1 MRLFVKLFLCSV
13 FTLLIFQ
20 SCEDID
26 DKPVPSEL
34 EVKDFIWKGLNLYY
48 LWQADQPKL
57 ADDLFATQRDLN
69 GFLDGYETP
78 EALFNDLKVAPSIDR
93 FSVMFSDYRVL
104 ENALQGGF
112 RTNGIEFSLRYKDD
126 TQTDIFG
133 YVRYILPNTS
143 ASDQGVT
150 RGMIFYAVNNIPLTA
165 SNESV
170 WRAAFREDAYSL
182 QFADYD
188 GGNITPNGISVSFT
202 KVQYT
207 ENPVYLTDV
216 IEVEDKR
223 IGYLMYNGFFS
234 NFETQLNQAFAQLK
248 AANVTHLVLD
258 LRYNSGGS
266 VDTAT
271 RLASMITGQFNG
283 QVFARQVWN
292 QKVMDFFNE
301 TNPEQL
307 INRFT
312 TQIGNGNTINS
323 LNLNKVYVLTTGI
336 TASASELIINSLKP
350 YIDVVQ
356 IGTTTVGKNDG
367 SITLYDS
374 PTFGTNNRNPNH
386 RYAMQPL
393 VLKIA
398 DKNGNGE
405 YQDGIAP
412 IESLR
417 QSENVANLGILG
429 DQNEPYLNTAIND
442 ILANGRIGNPYI
454 ESKDL
459 QVENSKSMR
468 QLSNEMYIEK
478 VPEGL
483 FQILQ

>member
-1 MRLFVKLFLCSV
+1 MKLVVKSALWMMFS
-13 FTLLIFQ
+13 LLIFQ

-69 GFLDGYETP
+69 TFLEGYETP
-78 EALFNDLKVAPSIDR
+78 EALFSDLKVAPAIDR

-112 RTNGIEFSLRYKDD
+112 RTNGIEFSLRYKDN

-133 YVRYILPNTS
+133 YVRYVLPNTS
-143 ASDQGVT
+143 ASNQGVA
-150 RGMIFYAVNNIPLTA
+150 RGMVFYAINNIQLTA
-165 SNESV
+165 SNESL
-170 WRAAFREDAYSL
+170 WRAAFGEDTYTL

-188 GGNITPNGISVSFT
+188 GGNITPNGISLSFA
-202 KVQYT
+202 KAQYN
-207 ENPVYLTDV
+207 ENPVYLTNV
-216 IEVEDKR
+216 VELDDKR
-223 IGYLMYNGFFS
+223 IGYIMYNGFYS
-234 NFETQLNQAFAQLK
+234 SYETQLNQAFAQLK
-248 AANVTHLVLD
+248 AADVTHLVLD

-283 QVFARQVWN
+283 QVFAKQVWN
-292 QKVMDFFNE
+292 QKVMNYLNQ

-307 INRFT
+307 LNRFT
-312 TQIGNGNTINS
+312 NQLANGNTINS
-323 LNLNKVYVLTTGI
+323 LGLQKVYVLTTGI
-336 TASASELIINSLKP
+336 TASASELIINGLKP
-350 YIDVVQ
+350 YVSVVQ
-356 IGTTTVGKNDG
+356 IGTTTTGKNDG

-374 PTFGTNNRNPNH
+374 PTFGSQNRNPNH

-405 YQDGIAP
+405 YQNGLNPTIEQAENIAD
-412 IESLR
+412 
-417 QSENVANLGILG
+417 LGVLG
-429 DQNEPYLNTAIND
+429 NQNEPFFNTAIND
-442 ILANGRIGNPYI
+442 ILANGRVSNRFTEPN
-454 ESKDL
+454 SL
-459 QVENSKSMR
+459 QVDNSKSMR
-468 QLSNEMYIEK
+468 KLGNEMYLEK
-478 VPEGL
+478 VPEGI
-483 FQILQ
+483 FQH

>member
-20 SCEDID
+20 SCEDMD

-69 GFLDGYETP
+69 SFLEGYETP
-78 EALFNDLKVAPSIDR
+78 EALFADLKVAPSVDR

-112 RTNGIEFSLRYKDD
+112 KTNGIEFSLRYKDD

-143 ASDQGVT
+143 ASNQGVT
-150 RGMIFYAVNNIPLTA
+150 RGMIFYAINNIPMTT
-165 SNESV
+165 SNESL
-170 WRAAFREDAYSL
+170 WRAALGQDSYTL

-188 GGNITPNGISVSFT
+188 GGNITPNGISINLI
-202 KVQYT
+202 KAQYN
-207 ENPVYLTDV
+207 ENPVYLTNV
-216 IEVEDKR
+216 IEVDDKR

-234 NFETQLNQAFAQLK
+234 NYETQLNQAFAQLK

-271 RLASMITGQFNG
+271 RLASMITGQFTG

-292 QKVMDFFNE
+292 QKVMNFFNQQ
-301 TNPEQL
+301 NPEQL

-312 TQIGNGNTINS
+312 NSIGNGNTINS

-356 IGTTTVGKNDG
+356 IGTITTGKNDG

-374 PTFGTNNRNPNH
+374 PTFGSNNRNPNH

-398 DKNGNGE
+398 DRDGDGE
-405 YQDGIAP
+405 YQNGIEP
-412 IESLR
+412 IPSLI
-417 QSENVANLGILG
+417 QFEDVANLGVLG

-442 ILANGRIGNPYI
+442 ILANGRVGNRYI
-454 ESKDL
+454 ESIDL

-468 QLSNEMYIEK
+468 KLSDEMYIEK

>member
-1 MRLFVKLFLCSV
+1 MKNTLKIVLSFLVISLV
-13 FTLLIFQ
+13 FH

-26 DKPVPSEL
+26 DKPVPSSL
-34 EVKDFIWKGLNLYY
+34 EIKDFIWKGLNLYY

-57 ADDLFATQRDLN
+57 ADDLFDTQRDLN
-69 GFLDGYETP
+69 IFLDEYDSP
-78 EALFNDLKVAPSIDR
+78 EALFDDLKVAPDIDR
-93 FSVMFSDYRVL
+93 FSVMFSDYRIL
-104 ENALQGGF
+104 ENVLQGGF
-112 RTNGIEFSLRYKDD
+112 KTNGIEFSLRFKDD

-133 YVRYILPNTS
+133 FVRYVLPNTS
-143 ASDQGVT
+143 ASSQGIT
-150 RGMIFYAVNNIPLTA
+150 RGMIFYAINNIPFSA
-165 SNESV
+165 SNETL
-170 WRAAFREDAYSL
+170 WRAALANDSYTL
-182 QFADYD
+182 QFADFD
-188 GGNITPNGISVSFT
+188 GGNITPNGISLSFT
-202 KVQYT
+202 KAQYT
-207 ENPVYLTDV
+207 ENPIYVTNV

-234 NFETQLNQAFAQLK
+234 NFESQLNQAFGELK

-292 QKVMDFFNE
+292 QKVMSFFNQE
-301 TNPEQL
+301 NPELL

-312 TQIGNGNTINS
+312 NRIGNGNNINS
-323 LNLNKVYVLTTGI
+323 LNLNKVYVLTTGS
-336 TASASELIINSLKP
+336 TASASELVINSLKP

-374 PTFGTNNRNPNH
+374 PTFGRDNRNPNH

-398 DKNGNGE
+398 DRNGNGE
-405 YQDGIAP
+405 YQEGIDP
-412 IESLR
+412 TIV
-417 QSENVANLGILG
+417 QSENAANLGILG
-429 DQNEPYLNTAIND
+429 DQNEPYLNTAINH
-442 ILANGRIGNPYI
+442 ILANGRVGNRYI
-454 ESKDL
+454 ESQKL
-459 QVENSKSMR
+459 QVDNSKSMR
-468 QLSNEMYIEK
+468 KFSDEMYLEK

-483 FQILQ
+483 SKILK

>member
-1 MRLFVKLFLCSV
+1 MNNFLKSILLLSVFGVLFL
-13 FTLLIFQ
+13 
-20 SCEDID
+20 SCEDRD
-26 DKPVPSEL
+26 DVSQVPSNL
-34 EVKDFIWKGLNLYY
+34 RVKDFIWKGLNLYY

-57 ADDLFATQRDLN
+57 ADDLFQTQRDLN
-69 GFLDGYETP
+69 TFLEGYETP
-78 EALFNDLKVAPSIDR
+78 EALFADLRVAPSIDR
-93 FSVMFSDYRVL
+93 FSVMFSDYRIL

-112 RTNGIEFSLRYKDD
+112 KTNGIEFSLRYKDD

-143 ASDQGVT
+143 ASDQSVT
-150 RGMIFYAVNNIPLTA
+150 RGMIFYAINNIPMTA
-165 SNESV
+165 SNESI
-170 WRAAFREDAYSL
+170 WRAAFGQDTYSL

-188 GGNITPNGISVSFT
+188 GGNITPNGISINLT
-202 KVQYT
+202 KTQYN
-207 ENPVYLTDV
+207 ENPVYLTHV
-216 IEVEDKR
+216 IEVDDKR

-234 NFETQLNQAFAQLK
+234 NYEVQLNQAFAQLK

-266 VDTAT
+266 VNTAT

-292 QKVMDFFNE
+292 QKVMDFFNQQ
-301 TNPEQL
+301 NPEQL

-312 TQIGNGNTINS
+312 NSIGNGNTINS
-323 LNLNKVYVLTTGI
+323 LNLNKVHVLTTGI
-336 TASASELIINSLKP
+336 TASASELIINSLIP

-356 IGTTTVGKNDG
+356 IGTITTGKNDG

-374 PTFGTNNRNPNH
+374 PTFGSSNRNPNH

-398 DKNGNGE
+398 DKNGNGD
-405 YQDGIAP
+405 YQNGLNPTIV
-412 IESLR
+412 
-417 QSENVANLGILG
+417 QFENVENLGVLG
-429 DQNEPYLNTAIND
+429 DQNEPYLNTAINH
-442 ILANGRIGNPYI
+442 ILANGRFGNQYI
-454 ESKDL
+454 ESKNL

-468 QLSNEMYIEK
+468 KLSNEMYLENI
-478 VPEGL
+478 PEGL
-483 FQILQ
+483 FQVLQ

>member
-1 MRLFVKLFLCSV
+1 MRLFSKMVAFIFFS
-13 FTLLIFQ
+13 LLIFQ
-20 SCEDID
+20 SCEDMD
-26 DKPVPSEL
+26 DKPVPSAL
-34 EVKDFIWKGLNLYY
+34 EIKDFIWKGLNLYY

-69 GFLDGYETP
+69 IFLEEYETP
-78 EALFNDLKVAPSIDR
+78 ESLFADLKVAPTIDR

-112 RTNGIEFSLRYKDD
+112 KTNGIEFSLRFKDA

-143 ASDQGVT
+143 ASSQGVE
-150 RGMIFYAVNNIPLTA
+150 RGMIFYAVNNIQMSA

-170 WRAAFREDAYSL
+170 WRAALREDTYTL

-188 GGNITPNGISVSFT
+188 SGNITPNGVSLSFT
-202 KVQYT
+202 KAQYT
-207 ENPVYLTDV
+207 ENPVYITNV

-234 NFETQLNQAFAQLK
+234 NFESQLNQAFGQLK

-271 RLASMITGQFNG
+271 RLASMITGQYNG

-292 QKVMDFFNE
+292 QKVMSFFNQQ
-301 TNPEQL
+301 NPEQL

-312 TQIGNGNTINS
+312 NQLGNGNAINS

-336 TASASELIINSLKP
+336 TASASELVINSLKP

-356 IGTTTVGKNDG
+356 IGDITTGKNDG

-374 PTFGTNNRNPNH
+374 PTFGSSNRNPNH

-398 DKNGNGE
+398 DKNGDGE
-405 YQDGIAP
+405 YQDGIEP
-412 IESLR
+412 IPSLR
-417 QSENVANLGILG
+417 QSENVANLGVLG

-442 ILANGRIGNPYI
+442 ILLNGRIGNRYFEPN
-454 ESKDL
+454 EL
-459 QVENSKSMR
+459 QVDNSKSMR
-468 QLSNEMYIEK
+468 KLSDEMYLEN

-483 FQILQ
+483 FQLLQ

>member
-1 MRLFVKLFLCSV
+1 MRLFSKMVALAILS
-13 FTLLIFQ
+13 LLIFQ

-34 EVKDFIWKGLNLYY
+34 EIKDFIWKGLNLYY

-69 GFLDGYETP
+69 VFLEGYPTP
-78 EALFNDLKVAPSIDR
+78 EALFSDLKVAPSIDR
-93 FSVMFSDYRVL
+93 FSVMFSDYRIL

-112 RTNGIEFSLRYKDD
+112 RTNGIEFSLRFKDD

-143 ASDQGVT
+143 ASGQGVT
-150 RGMIFYAVNNIPLTA
+150 RGMVFYAVNNIPLTA
-165 SNESV
+165 SNESL
-170 WRAAFREDAYSL
+170 WRAAFGEDTYSL

-188 GGNITPNGISVSFT
+188 GGNITPNGVSMSFT
-202 KVQYT
+202 KAQYT
-207 ENPVYLTDV
+207 ENPVYLTNV
-216 IEVEDKR
+216 IEVDDKR

-234 NFETQLNQAFAQLK
+234 NFESQLNQAFGQLK

-292 QKVMDFFNE
+292 QKVMDFFNQQ
-301 TNPEQL
+301 NPEQL

-312 TQIGNGNTINS
+312 NSIGNGNTINS
-323 LNLNKVYVLTTGI
+323 LNLNKVYVLTTGL

-350 YIDVVQ
+350 YIQVVQ

-374 PTFGTNNRNPNH
+374 PTFGSSNRNPNH

-405 YQDGIAP
+405 YQDGLNP
-412 IESLR
+412 TIE

-442 ILANGRIGNPYI
+442 ILANGRVGNRYI
-454 ESKDL
+454 ESIDL

-468 QLSNEMYIEK
+468 KLSDEMYIEK

-483 FQILQ
+483 FQILR

>member
-1 MRLFVKLFLCSV
+1 MKKILKFGMMIC
-13 FTLLIFQ
+13 FTALIFQ
-20 SCEDID
+20 SCEDYD
-26 DKPVPSEL
+26 DNPVPSAL
-34 EVKDFIWKGLNLYY
+34 EVKDFVWKGLNLYY

-57 ADDLFATQRDLN
+57 ADDLFETQRDLN
-69 GFLDGYETP
+69 IFLDEYESP
-78 EALFNDLKVAPSIDR
+78 EALFADLKVAPAIDR
-93 FSVMFSDYRVL
+93 FSVIFSDYTVL

-112 RTNGIEFSLRYKDD
+112 RTNGIEFSLRFKDE

-133 YVRYILPNTS
+133 YVRYVLPNTS
-143 ASDQGVT
+143 AANQGIT
-150 RGMIFYAVNNIPLTA
+150 RGMIFYSINNIPLSV
-165 SNESV
+165 SNESI
-170 WRAAFREDAYSL
+170 WRAAFREDTYTL

-188 GGNITPNGISVSFT
+188 GGTITPNGISLSFT

-207 ENPVYLTDV
+207 ENPVYITNV

-234 NFETQLNQAFAQLK
+234 NFETQLNQAFGELK
-248 AANVTHLVLD
+248 ASNVTHLVLD

-292 QKVMDFFNE
+292 QKVMNFFNQ

-312 TQIGNGNTINS
+312 NQIANGNTLNS
-323 LNLNKVYVLTTGI
+323 LNLNKVYVLTTGL

-374 PTFGTNNRNPNH
+374 PTFGSNNRNPNH

-405 YQDGIAP
+405 YQAGIDPAL
-412 IESLR
+412 E
-417 QSENVANLGILG
+417 QFENVANLGVLG
-429 DQNEPYLNTAIND
+429 DQNEPYFNTAIND
-442 ILANGRIGNPYI
+442 ILANGRVGNRYI

-459 QVENSKSMR
+459 YVEDSKSLR
-468 QLSNEMYIEK
+468 ILSNEMYVEK
-478 VPEGL
+478 IPEGL
-483 FQILQ
+483 FRMLH

>member
-1 MRLFVKLFLCSV
+1 MKLVVKSALWMMFS
-13 FTLLIFQ
+13 LLIFQ

-69 GFLDGYETP
+69 TFLEGYETP
-78 EALFNDLKVAPSIDR
+78 EALFSDLKVAPAIDR

-112 RTNGIEFSLRYKDD
+112 RTNGIEFSLRYKDN

-133 YVRYILPNTS
+133 YVRYVLPNTS
-143 ASDQGVT
+143 ASNQGVA
-150 RGMIFYAVNNIPLTA
+150 RGMVFYAINNIQLTA
-165 SNESV
+165 SNESL
-170 WRAAFREDAYSL
+170 WRAAFGEDTYTL

-188 GGNITPNGISVSFT
+188 GGNITPNGISLSFV
-202 KVQYT
+202 KAQYN
-207 ENPVYLTDV
+207 ENPVYLTNV
-216 IEVEDKR
+216 VELDDKR
-223 IGYLMYNGFFS
+223 IGYIMYNGFYS
-234 NFETQLNQAFAQLK
+234 SYETQLNQAFAQLK

-283 QVFARQVWN
+283 QVFAKQVWN
-292 QKVMDFFNE
+292 QKVMNYLNQ

-307 INRFT
+307 LNRFT
-312 TQIGNGNTINS
+312 NQLANGNTINS
-323 LNLNKVYVLTTGI
+323 LGLQKVYVLTTGI

-350 YIDVVQ
+350 YVSVVQ
-356 IGTTTVGKNDG
+356 IGTTTTGKNDG

-374 PTFGTNNRNPNH
+374 PTFGSQNRNPNH

-405 YQDGIAP
+405 YQNGLNPTIEQAENIAD
-412 IESLR
+412 
-417 QSENVANLGILG
+417 LGVLG
-429 DQNEPYLNTAIND
+429 NQNEPFFNTAIND
-442 ILANGRIGNPYI
+442 ILANGRVSNRFTEPN
-454 ESKDL
+454 SL
-459 QVENSKSMR
+459 QVDNSKSMR
-468 QLSNEMYIEK
+468 KLGNEMYLEK
-478 VPEGL
+478 VPEGI
-483 FQILQ
+483 FQH

>member
-1 MRLFVKLFLCSV
+1 MKLFSKLV
-13 FTLLIFQ
+13 AFLIFSLLTLQ
-20 SCEDID
+20 SCEDMD
-26 DKPVPSEL
+26 DKPVPSAL
-34 EVKDFIWKGLNLYY
+34 EIKDFIWKGLNLYY

-69 GFLDGYETP
+69 IFLEEYETP
-78 EALFNDLKVAPSIDR
+78 EALFADLKVAPTIDR

-112 RTNGIEFSLRYKDD
+112 KTNGIEFSLRFKDA

-143 ASDQGVT
+143 ASSQGVE
-150 RGMIFYAVNNIPLTA
+150 RGMIFYAVNNIQMSA

-170 WRAAFREDAYSL
+170 WRAALREDSYTL

-188 GGNITPNGISVSFT
+188 SGNITPNGVSLSFT
-202 KVQYT
+202 KAQYT
-207 ENPVYLTDV
+207 ENPVYITNV

-234 NFETQLNQAFAQLK
+234 NFESQLNQAFGQLK

-271 RLASMITGQFNG
+271 RLASMITGQYNG

-292 QKVMDFFNE
+292 QKVMSFFNQQ
-301 TNPEQL
+301 NPEQL

-312 TQIGNGNTINS
+312 NQLGNGNAINS

-336 TASASELIINSLKP
+336 TASASELVINSLKP

-356 IGTTTVGKNDG
+356 IGDITTGKNDG

-374 PTFGTNNRNPNH
+374 PTFGSSNRNPNH

-405 YQDGIAP
+405 YQDGIEP
-412 IESLR
+412 IPTLK
-417 QSENVANLGILG
+417 QSENVANLGVLG
-429 DQNEPYLNTAIND
+429 DQEEPYLNTAIND
-442 ILANGRIGNPYI
+442 ILVNGRIGTRYFEPN
-454 ESKDL
+454 EL
-459 QVENSKSMR
+459 QVDNSKSMR
-468 QLSNEMYIEK
+468 KLSDEMYLEN

-483 FQILQ
+483 FQLLQ

>member
-1 MRLFVKLFLCSV
+1 MIAFVFFS
-13 FTLLIFQ
+13 LLVFQ

-34 EVKDFIWKGLNLYY
+34 EIKDFIWKGLNLYY

-57 ADDLFATQRDLN
+57 ADDLFDTQRDLN
-69 GFLDGYETP
+69 VFLESYESP
-78 EALFNDLKVAPSIDR
+78 EALFSDLKVAPNIDR

-112 RTNGIEFSLRYKDD
+112 KTNGIEFSLRFKDAS
-126 TQTDIFG
+126 QTDIFG

-143 ASDQGVT
+143 ASSQGVE
-150 RGMIFYAVNNIPLTA
+150 RGMIFYAVNNIPMSS

-170 WRAAFREDAYSL
+170 WRAAFAEDTYTL
-182 QFADYD
+182 QFADFD
-188 GGNITPNGISVSFT
+188 GGNITPNGVSLSFT
-202 KVQYT
+202 KAQYT
-207 ENPVYLTDV
+207 ENPVYITNV
-216 IEVEDKR
+216 IEVDDKR

-234 NFETQLNQAFAQLK
+234 NFEPQLNQAFGELK

-292 QKVMDFFNE
+292 QKVMTFFNQE
-301 TNPEQL
+301 NPELL

-312 TQIGNGNTINS
+312 NSIGNGNTINS
-323 LNLNKVYVLTTGI
+323 LNLNKVYVLTTGS

-350 YIDVVQ
+350 YIAVVQ

-374 PTFGTNNRNPNH
+374 PTFGRNNRNPNH

-405 YQDGIAP
+405 YQDGIDP
-412 IESLR
+412 TLE
-417 QSENVANLGILG
+417 QSENPANLGVLG

-442 ILANGRIGNPYI
+442 ILLNGRIGNRYSEPN
-454 ESKDL
+454 EL
-459 QVENSKSMR
+459 QVDNSKSMR
-468 QLSNEMYIEK
+468 KLSDEMYIEK

-483 FQILQ
+483 FQILR

>member
-1 MRLFVKLFLCSV
+1 MRLFSKMVALAILS
-13 FTLLIFQ
+13 LLIFQ

-34 EVKDFIWKGLNLYY
+34 EIKDFIWKGLNLYY

-69 GFLDGYETP
+69 LFLEDYETP
-78 EALFNDLKVAPSIDR
+78 EALFSDLKVSPSIDR
-93 FSVMFSDYRVL
+93 FSVMFSDYRIL

-112 RTNGIEFSLRYKDD
+112 RTNGIEFSLRFKDD

-143 ASDQGVT
+143 ASSQGVT
-150 RGMIFYAVNNIPLTA
+150 RGMVFYAVNNIPLTA
-165 SNESV
+165 SNESL
-170 WRAAFREDAYSL
+170 WRAAFGEDTYSL

-188 GGNITPNGISVSFT
+188 GGNITPNGVSMSFT
-202 KVQYT
+202 KAQYT
-207 ENPVYLTDV
+207 ENPVYLTNV
-216 IEVEDKR
+216 IEVDDKR
-223 IGYLMYNGFFS
+223 VGYLMYNGFFS
-234 NFETQLNQAFAQLK
+234 NFESQLNQAFGQLK

-292 QKVMDFFNE
+292 QKVMDFFNQQ
-301 TNPEQL
+301 NPEQL

-312 TQIGNGNTINS
+312 NSIGNGNTINS
-323 LNLNKVYVLTTGI
+323 LNLNKVYVLTTGL

-350 YIDVVQ
+350 YIQVVQ

-374 PTFGTNNRNPNH
+374 PTFGSSNRNPNH

-405 YQDGIAP
+405 YQDGLNP
-412 IESLR
+412 TIE
-417 QSENVANLGILG
+417 QSENVANLGVLG

-442 ILANGRIGNPYI
+442 ILANGRVGNRYI
-454 ESKDL
+454 ESIDL

-468 QLSNEMYIEK
+468 KLSDEMYIEK

-483 FQILQ
+483 FQILR

>member
-1 MRLFVKLFLCSV
+1 MRLFSKTVAIAMLS
-13 FTLLIFQ
+13 LLIFQ

-69 GFLDGYETP
+69 VFLEGYATP
-78 EALFNDLKVAPSIDR
+78 EALFSDLKVAPTIDR

-104 ENALQGGF
+104 EDALQGGF
-112 RTNGIEFSLRYKDD
+112 KTNGIEFSLRYKDA

-133 YVRYILPNTS
+133 YVRYVLPNTS
-143 ASDQGVT
+143 AASQAIA
-150 RGMIFYAVNNIPLTA
+150 RGMIFYAINNIPLTA
-165 SNESV
+165 SNESL
-170 WRAAFREDAYSL
+170 WRAALNEDAYSL

-188 GGNITPNGISVSFT
+188 GGNITPNGISLNFT
-202 KVQYT
+202 KAQYT
-207 ENPVYLTDV
+207 ENPIYLTDV
-216 IEVEDKR
+216 IEIEDKR

-234 NFETQLNQAFAQLK
+234 NFETQLNQAFGLLK
-248 AANVTHLVLD
+248 SADVTHLVLD

-271 RLASMITGQFNG
+271 RLASMITGQYDG

-292 QKVMDFFNE
+292 QKVMTYFNQQ
-301 TNPEQL
+301 NPELL

-312 TQIGNGNTINS
+312 DETGNGTAINS
-323 LNLNKVYVLTTGI
+323 LNLTKVYVLTTGM

-350 YIDVVQ
+350 YIDVIQ
-356 IGTTTVGKNDG
+356 IGTKTVGKNDG

-374 PTFGTNNRNPNH
+374 PTFGRNNRNPNH
-386 RYAMQPL
+386 RYAMQPI

-405 YQDGIAP
+405 YQEGIDP
-412 IESLR
+412 TIL
-417 QSENVANLGILG
+417 QSENVENLGILG

-442 ILANGRIGNPYI
+442 ILANGRIGNRYT
-454 ESKDL
+454 ESIDL
-459 QVENSKSMR
+459 QVENSKAMR
-468 QLSNEMYIEK
+468 KLSDEMYIEK
-478 VPEGL
+478 VPDGL
-483 FQILQ
+483 FQILR

>member
-1 MRLFVKLFLCSV
+1 MRLFSKIFAFVIFS
-13 FTLLIFQ
+13 LLVFQ

-34 EVKDFIWKGLNLYY
+34 EIKDFIWKGLNLYY

-57 ADDLFATQRDLN
+57 ADDLFETQRDLN
-69 GFLDGYETP
+69 AFLEGYETP
-78 EALFNDLKVAPSIDR
+78 EALFSDLKVAPNIDR

-133 YVRYILPNTS
+133 YVRYVLPNTS
-143 ASDQGVT
+143 ASNQGIT
-150 RGMIFYAVNNIPLTA
+150 RGMVFYSINNILLTEA
-165 SNESV
+165 NESL
-170 WRAAFREDAYSL
+170 WRAAFAEDTYSL
-182 QFADYD
+182 QFADFD
-188 GGNITPNGISVSFT
+188 GGNITPNGVSMNFT
-202 KVQYT
+202 KAQYN
-207 ENPVYLTDV
+207 ENPVYVTNV

-223 IGYLMYNGFFS
+223 VGYLMYNGFFS
-234 NFETQLNQAFAQLK
+234 NYETQLNQAFGQLK

-292 QKVMDFFNE
+292 QKVMNFFNE

-312 TQIGNGNTINS
+312 NQIGNGSTINS
-323 LNLNKVYVLTTGI
+323 LNLNKVYVLTTGL

-356 IGTTTVGKNDG
+356 IGTITVGKNDG

-405 YQDGIAP
+405 YQDGLEPTIV
-412 IESLR
+412 
-417 QSENVANLGILG
+417 QSENVGDLGILG

-442 ILANGRIGNPYI
+442 ILANGRMGNRYI
-454 ESKDL
+454 EYRDL

-468 QLSNEMYIEK
+468 KLSNEMYIEK
-478 VPEGL
+478 IPEGL
-483 FQILQ
+483 IQILQ

>member
-1 MRLFVKLFLCSV
+1 MRLFSKMVV
-13 FTLLIFQ
+13 FAIFSLLIFQ

-34 EVKDFIWKGLNLYY
+34 AIKDFIWKGLNLYY

-69 GFLDGYETP
+69 VFLAEYETP
-78 EALFNDLKVAPSIDR
+78 EALFADLKVAPAIDR

-112 RTNGIEFSLRYKDD
+112 KTNGIEFSLRFKDA

-133 YVRYILPNTS
+133 YIRYILPNTS
-143 ASDQGVT
+143 ASNQGIT
-150 RGMIFYAVNNIPLTA
+150 RGMVFYAINNIPLTA
-165 SNESV
+165 VNESL
-170 WRAAFREDAYSL
+170 WRAAFREDSYSL

-188 GGNITPNGISVSFT
+188 NGNITPNGISFSFL
-202 KVQYT
+202 KAQYT
-207 ENPVYLTDV
+207 ENPIYITNV

-234 NFETQLNQAFAQLK
+234 NFETQLNQAFGQLK

-283 QVFARQVWN
+283 QVFAKQVWN
-292 QKVMDFFNE
+292 QKVMDFFNQS
-301 TNPEQL
+301 NPEQL

-312 TQIGNGNTINS
+312 NQLGNGGEINS
-323 LNLNKVYVLTTGI
+323 LSLDKVYVLTTGI

-350 YIDVVQ
+350 YINVVQ
-356 IGTTTVGKNDG
+356 IGTITTGKMMAQLHYM
-367 SITLYDS
+367 IRL
-374 PTFGTNNRNPNH
+374 
-386 RYAMQPL
+386 L
-393 VLKIA
+393 L
-398 DKNGNGE
+398 
-405 YQDGIAP
+405 AP
-412 IESLR
+412 ITEI
-417 QSENVANLGILG
+417 QTIYMQCNL
-429 DQNEPYLNTAIND
+429 
-442 ILANGRIGNPYI
+442 
-454 ESKDL
+454 
-459 QVENSKSMR
+459 
-468 QLSNEMYIEK
+468 
-478 VPEGL
+478 
-483 FQILQ
+483 

>member
-1 MRLFVKLFLCSV
+1 MKNTLKIVLSFFIITIV
-13 FTLLIFQ
+13 FH
-20 SCEDID
+20 SCDDID
-26 DKPVPSEL
+26 DKPAPSSL
-34 EVKDFIWKGLNLYY
+34 EIKDFIWKGLNLYY

-57 ADDLFATQRDLN
+57 ADDLFDTQRDLN
-69 GFLDGYETP
+69 IFLDEYDSP
-78 EALFNDLKVAPSIDR
+78 EALFDDLKVAPDIDR
-93 FSVMFSDYRVL
+93 FSVMFSDYRIL
-104 ENALQGGF
+104 ENVLQGGF
-112 RTNGIEFSLRYKDD
+112 KTNGIEFSLRYKDD

-133 YVRYILPNTS
+133 IVRYVLPSTS
-143 ASDQGVT
+143 ASSQGIT
-150 RGMIFYAVNNIPLTA
+150 RGMIFYAINNIPLSA
-165 SNESV
+165 SNETL
-170 WRAAFREDAYSL
+170 WRAALAEDSYSL
-182 QFADYD
+182 QFADFD
-188 GGNITPNGISVSFT
+188 GGNITPNGISLNFT
-202 KVQYT
+202 KAQYT
-207 ENPVYLTDV
+207 ENPVYVTNV

-234 NFETQLNQAFAQLK
+234 NFEAQLNQAFGELK

-292 QKVMDFFNE
+292 QKVMSFFNQE
-301 TNPEQL
+301 NPELL

-312 TQIGNGNTINS
+312 NRIGNGNNINS
-323 LNLNKVYVLTTGI
+323 LNLNKVYVLTTGS
-336 TASASELIINSLKP
+336 TASASELVINSLKP

-374 PTFGTNNRNPNH
+374 PTFGRDNRNPNH
-386 RYAMQPL
+386 RYAMQPI

-405 YQDGIAP
+405 YQDGIDP
-412 IESLR
+412 TIV
-417 QSENVANLGILG
+417 QSENPANLGILG
-429 DQNEPYLNTAIND
+429 DQNEPYLNTAINH
-442 ILANGRIGNPYI
+442 ILANGRVGNRYI
-454 ESKDL
+454 ESQKL
-459 QVENSKSMR
+459 QVDNSKSMR
-468 QLSNEMYIEK
+468 KFSDEMYLEK

-483 FQILQ
+483 SKIIN

>member
-1 MRLFVKLFLCSV
+1 MRLFSKIFAFLIFS
-13 FTLLIFQ
+13 LLVFQ

-34 EVKDFIWKGLNLYY
+34 EIKDFIWKGLNLYY

-57 ADDLFATQRDLN
+57 ADDLFETQRDLN
-69 GFLDGYETP
+69 TFLEGYETP
-78 EALFNDLKVAPSIDR
+78 EALFSDLKVAPNIDR

-133 YVRYILPNTS
+133 YVRYVLPNTS
-143 ASDQGVT
+143 ASNQSIT
-150 RGMIFYAVNNIPLTA
+150 RGMVFYSINNILLTEA
-165 SNESV
+165 NESL
-170 WRAAFREDAYSL
+170 WRAAFAEDTYSL
-182 QFADYD
+182 QFADFD
-188 GGNITPNGISVSFT
+188 GGNITPNGVSMNFT
-202 KVQYT
+202 KAQYT
-207 ENPVYLTDV
+207 ENPVYVTNV

-223 IGYLMYNGFFS
+223 VGYLMYNGFFS
-234 NFETQLNQAFAQLK
+234 NYETQLNQAFGQLK

-292 QKVMDFFNE
+292 QKVMNFFNE

-312 TQIGNGNTINS
+312 NQIGNGNTINS
-323 LNLNKVYVLTTGI
+323 LNLNKVYVLTTGL

-356 IGTTTVGKNDG
+356 IGTITVGKNDG

-405 YQDGIAP
+405 YQDGLEP
-412 IESLR
+412 IIV
-417 QSENVANLGILG
+417 QSENVGDLGILG

-442 ILANGRIGNPYI
+442 ILANGRMGNRYI
-454 ESKDL
+454 ESRDL

-468 QLSNEMYIEK
+468 KLSNEMYIEK
-478 VPEGL
+478 IPEGL
-483 FQILQ
+483 IQILQ

>member
-1 MRLFVKLFLCSV
+1 MKLFSKMV
-13 FTLLIFQ
+13 AFAIFSLLIFQ
-20 SCEDID
+20 SCEDMD

-48 LWQADQPKL
+48 LWQADQPNL
-57 ADDLFATQRDLN
+57 ADNLFATQRDLN
-69 GFLDGYETP
+69 SFLQGYETP
-78 EALFNDLKVAPSIDR
+78 EALFADLKVTPSVDR

-112 RTNGIEFSLRYKDD
+112 RTNGIEFSLRYKDASL
-126 TQTDIFG
+126 TDIFG
-133 YVRYILPNTS
+133 YVRYVLPNTS
-143 ASDQGVT
+143 ASNQGIT
-150 RGMIFYAVNNIPLTA
+150 RGMIFYSINNIAMTA
-165 SNESV
+165 SNESL
-170 WRAAFREDAYSL
+170 WRAALAQDSYSL

-188 GGNITPNGISVSFT
+188 GGNITPNGITINLT
-202 KVQYT
+202 KAQYN
-207 ENPVYLTDV
+207 ENPVYLTNV

-234 NFETQLNQAFAQLK
+234 NYETQLNQAFAQLK

-292 QKVMDFFNE
+292 QKVMNFFNQQ
-301 TNPEQL
+301 NPEQL

-312 TQIGNGNTINS
+312 NQIGNGNTINS

-356 IGTTTVGKNDG
+356 IGTITTGKNDG

-374 PTFGTNNRNPNH
+374 PTFGSSNRNPNH

-405 YQDGIAP
+405 YQNGLNPTIV
-412 IESLR
+412 
-417 QSENVANLGILG
+417 QSENVENLGILG
-429 DQNEPYLNTAIND
+429 DQDEPYLNTAIND
-442 ILANGRIGNPYI
+442 ILANGRFGNQYI
-454 ESKDL
+454 ESNDL

-468 QLSNEMYIEK
+468 KLSNEMYIEK

-483 FQILQ
+483 FQISQ

>member
-1 MRLFVKLFLCSV
+1 MKLVLKSALWIMFS
-13 FTLLIFQ
+13 LLVFQ

-69 GFLDGYETP
+69 AFMEGYETP
-78 EALFNDLKVAPSIDR
+78 EALFSDLKVAPAIDR

-112 RTNGIEFSLRYKDD
+112 RTNGIEFSLRYKDN

-133 YVRYILPNTS
+133 YVRYVLPNTS
-143 ASDQGVT
+143 ASNQGVT
-150 RGMIFYAVNNIPLTA
+150 RGMVFYAINNIQLTA
-165 SNESV
+165 SNESL
-170 WRAAFREDAYSL
+170 WRAAFAEDTYTL

-188 GGNITPNGISVSFT
+188 GGNITPNGISLNFV
-202 KVQYT
+202 KAQYN
-207 ENPVYLTDV
+207 ENPVYLTNV
-216 IEVEDKR
+216 VELDDKR
-223 IGYLMYNGFFS
+223 IGYVMYNGFFS
-234 NFETQLNQAFAQLK
+234 NYETQLNQAFAQLK

-283 QVFARQVWN
+283 QVFAKQVWN
-292 QKVMDFFNE
+292 QKVMNYFNQ

-307 INRFT
+307 LNRFT
-312 TQIGNGNTINS
+312 NQLANGNTINS
-323 LNLNKVYVLTTGI
+323 LGLQKVYVLTTGI

-350 YIDVVQ
+350 YISVVQ
-356 IGTTTVGKNDG
+356 IGTITTGKNDG

-374 PTFGTNNRNPNH
+374 PTFGSQNRNPNH

-405 YQDGIAP
+405 YQNGLIP
-412 IESLR
+412 TIE
-417 QSENVANLGILG
+417 QAENVADLGILG
-429 DQNEPYLNTAIND
+429 NQNEPLFNTAIND
-442 ILANGRIGNPYI
+442 ILANGRLGNRFT
-454 ESKDL
+454 ESKDM
-459 QVENSKSMR
+459 QVDNSKSMR
-468 QLSNEMYIEK
+468 KLSNEMYIEK
-478 VPEGL
+478 VPEEI
-483 FQILQ
+483 FQILK

>member
-1 MRLFVKLFLCSV
+1 MRLFSKMVALTILS
-13 FTLLIFQ
+13 LLIFQ

-34 EVKDFIWKGLNLYY
+34 EIKDFIWKGLNLYY

-69 GFLDGYETP
+69 LFLEDYETP
-78 EALFNDLKVAPSIDR
+78 EALFSDLKVSPSIDR
-93 FSVMFSDYRVL
+93 FSVMFSDYRIL

-112 RTNGIEFSLRYKDD
+112 RTNGIEFSLRFKDD

-143 ASDQGVT
+143 ASSQGVT
-150 RGMIFYAVNNIPLTA
+150 RGMVFYAVNNIPLTA
-165 SNESV
+165 SNESL
-170 WRAAFREDAYSL
+170 WRAAFGEDTYSL

-188 GGNITPNGISVSFT
+188 GGNITPNGVSMSFT
-202 KVQYT
+202 KAQYT
-207 ENPVYLTDV
+207 ENPVYLTNV
-216 IEVEDKR
+216 IEVDDKR
-223 IGYLMYNGFFS
+223 VGYLMYNGFFS
-234 NFETQLNQAFAQLK
+234 NFESQLNQAFGQLK

-292 QKVMDFFNE
+292 QKVMDFFNQQ
-301 TNPEQL
+301 NPEQL

-312 TQIGNGNTINS
+312 NSIGNGNTINS
-323 LNLNKVYVLTTGI
+323 LNLNKVYVLTTGL

-350 YIDVVQ
+350 YIQVVQ

-374 PTFGTNNRNPNH
+374 PTF
-386 RYAMQPL
+386 
-393 VLKIA
+393 V
-398 DKNGNGE
+398 
-405 YQDGIAP
+405 
-412 IESLR
+412 
-417 QSENVANLGILG
+417 
-429 DQNEPYLNTAIND
+429 
-442 ILANGRIGNPYI
+442 
-454 ESKDL
+454 
-459 QVENSKSMR
+459 
-468 QLSNEMYIEK
+468 
-478 VPEGL
+478 
-483 FQILQ
+483 

>member
-1 MRLFVKLFLCSV
+1 MRLYLKLFVIMFISLSV
-13 FTLLIFQ
+13 FQ

-34 EVKDFIWKGLNLYY
+34 EIKDFIWKGLNLYY

-69 GFLDGYETP
+69 VFLEGYETP
-78 EALFNDLKVAPSIDR
+78 EVLFSDLKVAPAIDR

-112 RTNGIEFSLRYKDD
+112 KTNGIEFSLRYKDD

-133 YVRYILPNTS
+133 YVRYVLPNTS
-143 ASDQGVT
+143 ASNQGVT
-150 RGMIFYAVNNIPLTA
+150 RGMVFYSINNVLLTQA
-165 SNESV
+165 NESL
-170 WRAAFREDAYSL
+170 WRAAFAEDAYSL
-182 QFADYD
+182 QFADFD
-188 GGNITPNGISVSFT
+188 GGNITPNGVSMNFT
-202 KVQYT
+202 KAQYT
-207 ENPVYLTDV
+207 ENPVYITNV

-223 IGYLMYNGFFS
+223 VGYLMYNGFFS
-234 NFETQLNQAFAQLK
+234 NFEPQLNQAFGELK

-292 QKVMDFFNE
+292 QKVMNFFNQQ
-301 TNPEQL
+301 NPEQI

-312 TQIGNGNTINS
+312 NSIENGNTINS
-323 LNLNKVYVLTTGI
+323 LNLNKVYVLTTGL
-336 TASASELIINSLKP
+336 TASASELVINSLKP

-374 PTFGTNNRNPNH
+374 PTFGRNNRNPNH

-405 YQDGIAP
+405 YQDGITP
-412 IESLR
+412 SII
-417 QSENVANLGILG
+417 QSENVANLGVLG

-442 ILANGRIGNPYI
+442 ILANGRIGNRYI
-454 ESKDL
+454 ESNDL

-468 QLSNEMYIEK
+468 KLSNEMYIEK

-483 FQILQ
+483 FQLLQ

>member
-1 MRLFVKLFLCSV
+1 MRIFSKMIAFVFFS
-13 FTLLIFQ
+13 LLVFQ

-34 EVKDFIWKGLNLYY
+34 EIKDFIWKGLNLYY

-57 ADDLFATQRDLN
+57 ADDLFDTQRDLN
-69 GFLDGYETP
+69 VFLESYESP
-78 EALFNDLKVAPSIDR
+78 EALFSDLKVAPNIDR

-112 RTNGIEFSLRYKDD
+112 KTNGIEFSLRFKDAS
-126 TQTDIFG
+126 QTDIFG

-143 ASDQGVT
+143 ASNQGVE
-150 RGMIFYAVNNIPLTA
+150 RGMIFYAVNNVPISA

-170 WRAAFREDAYSL
+170 WRAAFAEDTYTL
-182 QFADYD
+182 QFADFD
-188 GGNITPNGISVSFT
+188 GGNITPNGVSLSFT
-202 KVQYT
+202 KAQYT
-207 ENPVYLTDV
+207 ENPVYITNV
-216 IEVEDKR
+216 IEVDDKR

-234 NFETQLNQAFAQLK
+234 NFESQLNQAFGQLK

-292 QKVMDFFNE
+292 QKVMTFFNQE
-301 TNPEQL
+301 NPELL

-312 TQIGNGNTINS
+312 NSIGNGNTINS
-323 LNLNKVYVLTTGI
+323 LNLNKVYVLTTGS

-350 YIDVVQ
+350 YITVVQ

-374 PTFGTNNRNPNH
+374 PTFGRNNRNPNH

-405 YQDGIAP
+405 YQDGIDP
-412 IESLR
+412 TLE
-417 QSENVANLGILG
+417 QSENPANLGVLG

-442 ILANGRIGNPYI
+442 ILLNGRIGNRYFEPN
-454 ESKDL
+454 EL
-459 QVENSKSMR
+459 QVDNSKSMR
-468 QLSNEMYIEK
+468 KLSDEMYLEN

-483 FQILQ
+483 FQLLQ